1 MQQDCWT
8 VVPDSLAE
16 ILSPLM
22 ATWKILS
29 VTAIVESNHRAAPEG
44 IWVPGEG
51 TEIPCTCKLYDA
63 KKHKKNM
70 RDIIKKA
77 ESLYL

>member
-1 MQQDCWT
+1 
-8 VVPDSLAE
+8 
-16 ILSPLM
+16 M

-44 IWVPGEG
+44 IWVPGG
-51 TEIPCTCKLYDA
+51 GIEIPCTYKLDA
-63 KKHKKNM
+63 AKMHKKNV
-70 RDIIKKA
+70 RDIIKAA